1 MPKKTVD
8 KKIFSIDELKPK
20 KHYRIKVKSF
30 DKDKKLIGE
39 SPWIIFKTTGKNQ
52 APPNVS
58 NLDADFKGSALIV
71 TWNGSDAREE
81 KDFKEFRI
89 KISSPDHPGIIK
101 NFYSK
106 DDKFNFNEDLNRKV
120 FGSFE
125 GTINVTVYSRDT
137 SDNESSGVSVSAF
150 ADVPEDPTNV
160 KLSAAVLGY
169 NVSWD
174 LPTFKNYDYTKI
186 YQSTSESGTYSVVR
200 NERGSSTYV
209 PRNNLSEIW
218 VKVSHVN
225 KAGAESNLV
234 ASVPPS
240 ITPIDPVP
248 TDVTPPAVPSNLNWE
263 DAGTESINGIT
274 TAAMRAHWE
283 VSEITSGYKVRV
295 TEDIVNKDN
304 WAVYDVPASRATVT
318 FKSVSSNVAT
328 LTLSAHSFA
337 KDDYVTIFNM
347 GSPFDGKRK
356 ITSVTSNTI
365 SFSLTTGDVASTAA
379 TGDVVISSYTVKEL
393 YPGTSY
399 YGAILAYD
407 SANNLTQFVSEG
419 TFATSGTAATVG
431 SKITISGTTMA
442 FGPDVSGTND
452 GLFINSNNYWYNTG
466 SFKTG
471 TSTNNLSWDGTSLR
485 LDGRV
490 IARSGSFSGNI
501 FMSGTGTIDS
511 NTASLIAAPYLDI
524 QSATL
529 SGGVATIVT
538 TSAPSPEWSA
548 GDIVLVS
555 EASIQFDG
563 QYTLLSASGNTF
575 TFSLTNYSNAS
586 PVTNAGKIARFNTG
600 DRVIFNSS
608 GIQGWEDDQVVFSFN
623 RNKTSKIG
631 GWTIKPNKLYAGAED
646 TAVGLNSS
654 SGSNIRIYAGN
665 EDPEEAPFRVTKNG
679 RLIIS
684 PEVGSL
690 DINIALGRVS
700 PGSST
705 DKRTGIVINDT
716 SGSGIENFWYVPA
729 NVNTNSAYFRVGTA
743 AGSGIT
749 VIKQAGGTSRVKIKD
764 YDIEGVTSIV
774 DDSKITVN
782 TVEIGKGVGGT
793 GKHGIKIDGSN
804 YWYDPAPLGSTDIVF
819 RAGGSASNAL
829 TVRKNGEVEF
839 EGTTN
844 PTGGTVKGKLTIEG
858 TTYAFGKDVLGV
870 KDGLFLNSNNY
881 FVVGGGVP
889 EFRVGN
895 NINFINWDGTSLNIQ
910 IGSSNVATQSDLT
923 FKADANGTAILSLV
937 NSGLGT
943 GVVMTSAGQIYSAGK
958 TSFTSTTKGW
968 YLGYDAG
975 TPKLAIG
982 DGNSYL
988 KWDSSGVGSLSIKGD
1003 IVGSTFT
1010 GGTFRTGTTSE
1021 NRVEIIAGVNS
1032 DRITFPLVRSDTG
1045 TVLSETESAYVRI
1058 IPTNDGDAGFARIL
1072 ELKSPTV
1079 TGFNPAST
1087 IKLMTGRGT
1096 TASNSSRVIIES
1108 PWVQFSGVG
1117 TFASGSQTIT
1127 MFGIPDYSNT
1137 STTASYILGSAFGYQ
1152 LAWFDAADFSGGGG
1166 ATYESGDNETG
1177 IIVNNT
1183 SDTITN
1189 AGYRKVGNTLGWT
1202 NTRGNERNRITFG
1215 GDIPTTNEGRSD
1227 GDIHIEF

>member
-234 ASVPPS
+234 VSVPPS

-365 SFSLTTGDVASTAA
+365 SFSLTTGDVASTAT

-466 SFKTG
+466 LFNVG
-471 TSTNNLSWDGTSLR
+471 TASNSLSWDGVRLR
-485 LDGRV
+485 LDGSIV
-490 IARSGSFSGNI
+490 ARSGSFSGNV
-501 FMSGTGTIDS
+501 FLAGENLENDTTG
-511 NTASLIAAPYLDI
+511 SLIATPYLNI
-524 QSATL
+524 QSATW
-529 SGGVATIVT
+529 SGGIATIVT
-538 TSAPSPEWSA
+538 NTNPSPAWSA
-548 GDIVLVS
+548 GDIVIIS
-555 EASIQFDG
+555 EASKQFDG
-563 QYTLLSASGNTF
+563 EYILLSATDNTF
-575 TFSLTNYSNAS
+575 TFSMTGYSSVSSITN
-586 PVTNAGKIARFNTG
+586 VGKMARVNTG

-608 GIQGWEDDQVVFSFN
+608 GIQGWEDDSIAFSFN
-623 RNKTSKIG
+623 RNKTSRIG
-631 GWTIKPNKLYAGAED
+631 GWTIRPAKLFGGAGSSY
-646 TAVGLNSS
+646 VGLAST
-654 SGSNIRIYAGN
+654 GTWRIWAGN
-665 EDPEEAPFRVTKNG
+665 EDPSIAPFRLSGSGNIRAYGLFSSSDVDSGT
-679 RLIIS
+679 RIS
-684 PEVGSL
+684 IGS
-690 DINIALGRVS
+690 DVS
-700 PGSST
+700 G
-705 DKRTGIVINDT
+705 DKDGIVINDT
-716 SGSGIENFWYVPA
+716 TNSGIENFWYVPSGVD
-729 NVNTNSAYFRVGTA
+729 NGSAYFKVGTS

-749 VIKQAGGTSRVKIKD
+749 VIKTANNTSRVKIKD
-764 YDIEGVTSIV
+764 YDIEGVATIV
-774 DDSKITVN
+774 EDSKVTIDNIGGSSLPRLDRIEIGRDAGEQNRNGIAFVGKNSSGNDIVNNYWTVN
-782 TVEIGKGVGGT
+782 
-793 GKHGIKIDGSN
+793 DN
-804 YWYDPAPLGSTDIVF
+804 
-819 RAGGSASNAL
+819 
-829 TVRKNGEVEF
+829 
-839 EGTTN
+839 
-844 PTGGTVKGKLTIEG
+844 
-858 TTYAFGKDVLGV
+858 
-870 KDGLFLNSNNY
+870 
-881 FVVGGGVP
+881 GGGAD
-889 EFRVGN
+889 FRVGGS
-895 NINFINWDGTSLNIQ
+895 GTKYIQ
-910 IGSSNVATQSDLT
+910 YTQSDDTLT
-923 FKADANGTAILSLV
+923 VSGNINVLGGNAATTSQLAAKLDSSAFTGINILSAVNGGPLNDLTGNGISIGNNIVSGQVYPRIATVSHLTYSDTGAGFFLGRDTDGQYKFFVGDGGANKDSLSWNGTALV
-937 NSGLGT
+937 VKGNLRTNDTDKTRVSIQTGDDAAKIKFFWVSDIEPEATPRAGTSAALPAVMQISEVTTSGGNTGLGWLLKS
-943 GVVMTSAGQIYSAGK
+943 GARNGDRVAPFIKMETSATESNIRLEVPTDNGK
-958 TSFTSTTKGW
+958 VIVEGKDF
-968 YLGYDAG
+968 
-975 TPKLAIG
+975 
-982 DGNSYL
+982 
-988 KWDSSGVGSLSIKGD
+988 D
-1003 IVGSTFT
+1003 IATETVTF
-1010 GGTFRTGTTSE
+1010 S
-1021 NRVEIIAGVNS
+1021 N
-1032 DRITFPLVRSDTG
+1032 LG
-1045 TVLSETESAYVRI
+1045 TVFNGIGTKNSPVGADYVL
-1058 IPTNDGDAGFARIL
+1058 G
-1072 ELKSPTV
+1072 K
-1079 TGFNPAST
+1079 
-1087 IKLMTGRGT
+1087 T
-1096 TASNSSRVIIES
+1096 TASNSTLRWFPVS
-1108 PWVQFSGVG
+1108 
-1117 TFASGSQTIT
+1117 A
-1127 MFGIPDYSNT
+1127 
-1137 STTASYILGSAFGYQ
+1137 LGG
-1152 LAWFDAADFSGGGG
+1152 SGGT
-1166 ATYESGDNETG
+1166 TYTSGDSDLG
-1177 IIVNNT
+1177 IKIDNT
-1183 SDTITN
+1183 NDTILN

-1215 GDIPTTNEGRSD
+1215 GDIPTTDEGRSD

>member
-71 TWNGSDAREE
+71 TWNGSAAREE

-263 DAGTESINGIT
+263 DAGIESINGIT

-328 LTLSAHSFA
+328 LTLSAHSFS

-466 SFKTG
+466 LFNVG
-471 TSTNNLSWDGTSLR
+471 TSSNSLSWDGVRLR
-485 LDGRV
+485 LDGSIV
-490 IARSGSFSGNI
+490 ARSGSFSGNV
-501 FMSGTGTIDS
+501 FLAGENLENDTTG
-511 NTASLIAAPYLDI
+511 SLIATPYLNI
-524 QSATL
+524 QSATW
-529 SGGVATIVT
+529 SSGVATIVT
-538 TSAPSPEWSA
+538 NTTPSPAWSA
-548 GDIVLVS
+548 GDIVIIS
-555 EASIQFDG
+555 EASKQFDG
-563 QYTLLSASGNTF
+563 QYTLLSATDNIF
-575 TFSLTNYSNAS
+575 TFSMTGYSSVSSITN
-586 PVTNAGKIARFNTG
+586 VGKMARVNTG

-608 GIQGWEDDQVVFSFN
+608 GIQGWEDNNIAFSFN
-623 RNKTSKIG
+623 RNKTSRIG
-631 GWTIKPNKLYAGAED
+631 GWTIRPARLFGGAGSSY
-646 TAVGLNSS
+646 VGLAST
-654 SGSNIRIYAGN
+654 GTWRIWAGN
-665 EDPEEAPFRVTKNG
+665 EDPSIAPFR
-679 RLIIS
+679 LS
-684 PEVGSL
+684 GSG
-690 DINIALGRVS
+690 NIRAYGLFSSSDTDSGTRVS
-700 PGSST
+700 IGSDVSG
-705 DKRTGIVINDT
+705 DKDGIIINDT
-716 SGSGIENFWYVPA
+716 TNSGIENFWYVPSGVD
-729 NVNTNSAYFRVGTA
+729 NGSAYFKVGTSN
-743 AGSGIT
+743 GSGIT
-749 VIKQAGGTSRVKIKD
+749 VIKTANNTSKVKIKD

-782 TVEIGKGVGGT
+782 TVEIGKGVGGS

-804 YWYDPAPLGSTDIVF
+804 YWYDPAPLGSTDVVF
-819 RAGGSASNAL
+819 RAGGSSNKAL

-844 PTGGTVKGKLTIEG
+844 PTGGTVKGKLTIEN

-870 KDGLFLNSNNY
+870 KDGLYLNDNNY

-895 NINFINWDGTSLNIQ
+895 NTNFINWNGSSLNIQ

-923 FKADANGTAILSLV
+923 FKADATGTAILSLL
-937 NSGLGT
+937 NTGMGT
-943 GVVMTSAGQIYSAGK
+943 GVVLTSDSKIYSAGK
-958 TSFTSTTKGW
+958 TSYNSSTAGW
-968 YLGYDAG
+968 YLGRDTVNSVLQYTFGIGNNNNYMRWNGSTLQMKGEISATSG
-975 TPKLAIG
+975 TIG
-982 DGNSYL
+982 G
-988 KWDSSGVGSLSIKGD
+988 WVIDSSGISSD
-1003 IVGSTFT
+1003 INT
-1010 GGTFRTGTTSE
+1010 GFYLRPVVATRGVPPYDNAYGFDMFSQAGGEISMTPVETAMDWGANINISAIPGIVVLYSE
-1021 NRVEIIAGVNS
+1021 NPVGRNSRIELNEAGIV
-1032 DRITFPLVRSDTG
+1032 
-1045 TVLSETESAYVRI
+1045 
-1058 IPTNDGDAGFARIL
+1058 
-1072 ELKSPTV
+1072 
-1079 TGFNPAST
+1079 
-1087 IKLMTGRGT
+1087 MTG
-1096 TASNSSRVIIES
+1096 ES
-1108 PWVQFSGVG
+1108 L
-1117 TFASGSQTIT
+1117 TFNGDSV
-1127 MFGIPDYSNT
+1127 
-1137 STTASYILGSAFGYQ
+1137 
-1152 LAWFDAADFSGGGG
+1152 GGGG
-1166 ATYESGDNETG
+1166 GTTYTSGDDSLG
-1177 IIVNNT
+1177 IKINNT
-1183 SDTITN
+1183 NDTILN

-1202 NTRGNERNRITFG
+1202 NSRGNERNRITFG

>member
-169 NVSWD
+169 NVSWE

-466 SFKTG
+466 LFNVG
-471 TSTNNLSWDGTSLR
+471 TASNSLSWDGVRLR
-485 LDGRV
+485 LDGSIV
-490 IARSGSFSGNI
+490 ARSGSFSGNV
-501 FMSGTGTIDS
+501 FLAGENLENDTTG
-511 NTASLIAAPYLDI
+511 SLIATPYLNI
-524 QSATL
+524 QSATWS
-529 SGGVATIVT
+529 SGIATIVT
-538 TSAPSPEWSA
+538 NTTPSPAWSA
-548 GDIVLVS
+548 GDIVIIS
-555 EASIQFDG
+555 EASKQFDG
-563 QYTLLSASGNTF
+563 QYTLLSATDNTF
-575 TFSLTNYSNAS
+575 TFSMTGYSSVSSITN
-586 PVTNAGKIARFNTG
+586 VGKMARVNTG

-608 GIQGWEDDQVVFSFN
+608 GIQGWEDDSIAFSFN
-623 RNKTSKIG
+623 RNKTSRIG
-631 GWTIKPNKLYAGAED
+631 GWTIRPARLFGGAGSSY
-646 TAVGLNSS
+646 VGLAST
-654 SGSNIRIYAGN
+654 GTWRIWAGN
-665 EDPEEAPFRVTKNG
+665 EDPSIAPFR
-679 RLIIS
+679 LS
-684 PEVGSL
+684 GSG
-690 DINIALGRVS
+690 NIRAYGLFSSSDVDSGTRVS
-700 PGSST
+700 IGSDVSG
-705 DKRTGIVINDT
+705 DKDGIVINDT
-716 SGSGIENFWYVPA
+716 TNSGIENFWYVPSGVD
-729 NVNTNSAYFRVGTA
+729 NGSAYFKVGTS

-749 VIKQAGGTSRVKIKD
+749 VIKTANNTSRVKIKD
-764 YDIEGVTSIV
+764 YDIEGVTSII

-793 GKHGIKIDGSN
+793 NKHGIKIDNYN
-804 YWYDPAPLGSTDIVF
+804 YWYDPAPTALSNSTIIF
-819 RAGGSASNAL
+819 RAGSSTKGLEVTKGGSV
-829 TVRKNGEVEF
+829 TF

-844 PTGGTVKGKLTIEG
+844 PTDGTVKGKLTIED

-870 KDGLFLNSNNY
+870 KDGLYLNDNNY

-895 NINFINWDGTSLNIQ
+895 NTNFVNWN
-910 IGSSNVATQSDLT
+910 GSSLT
-923 FKADANGTAILSLV
+923 I
-937 NSGLGT
+937 
-943 GVVMTSAGQIYSAGK
+943 Q
-958 TSFTSTTKGW
+958 
-968 YLGYDAG
+968 
-975 TPKLAIG
+975 
-982 DGNSYL
+982 GN
-988 KWDSSGVGSLSIKGD
+988 IT
-1003 IVGSTFT
+1003 GSTFT
-1010 GGTFRTGTTSE
+1010 GGTFRTGSTTE
-1021 NRVEIIAGVNS
+1021 NRVEMIDDS
-1032 DRITFPLVRSDTG
+1032 EKDRIRFPL
-1045 TVLSETESAYVRI
+1045 
-1058 IPTNDGDAGFARIL
+1058 P
-1072 ELKSPTV
+1072 KSPTGVTLSPVESTPAAIQVLPTSASDGSFFRVLQISSATLSSWRPAPKLSFV
-1079 TGFNPAST
+1079 TGLGST
-1087 IKLMTGRGT
+1087 SNTESVLNAESVRFWFRGPGVGYSTDFYLQGRLALQSGT
-1096 TASNSSRVIIES
+1096 PYDGGTQNAEITFGLPSSPGMLISSSNSSVNLIQLNSTSRISNIGDIDTGETIDRVLVRI
-1108 PWVQFSGVG
+1108 
-1117 TFASGSQTIT
+1117 
-1127 MFGIPDYSNT
+1127 
-1137 STTASYILGSAFGYQ
+1137 
-1152 LAWFDAADFSGGGG
+1152 DAATLDQKYLRWANPSDIGGGG
-1166 ATYESGDNETG
+1166 GTTYQAGNGIEIDTATNPDTIKNTG
-1177 IIVNNT
+1177 FRMNGST
-1183 SDTITN
+1183 SDPAT
-1189 AGYRKVGNTLGWT
+1189 ARSSSQ
-1202 NTRGNERNRITFG
+1202 NRITYG
-1215 GDIPTTNEGRSD
+1215 NINSVPTGKSD